1 VQWSNVGDFTA
12 GKGWQPGSNK
22 CGFIDCCR
30 LLLLT
35 VCRRPI
41 TFSGSYNP
49 GSSGGSLAVYGW
61 SKSPLVEYYI
71 MEDFPSPPTYGL
83 TQVGTLTSDG
93 SSYTFYKHQQVNQ
106 PSIVSS
112 SSTFE
117 QYISIRSSPRTSGTV
132 TVANHFNAWAA
143 AGLTLGSLDYQIVS
157 TESYGG
163 GSGSA
168 SITVSQGSSSGSTT
182 TVPTSSSSSVSTAPT
197 TSAGGGGAGCSGSS
211 LSSSSSMFVCSPTP
225 PAIYGQCGGLGW
237 SVGRFFLSVHAHCL
251 RQNYRARPA
260 ALLALAP
267 SATLTTAS
275 ASDCARCSSVLA
287 VLWGCRIF
295 VFAWK
300 IHSLLAHS
308 QNRKKAR
315 A

>member
-1 VQWSNVGDFTA
+1 
-12 GKGWQPGSNK
+12 
-22 CGFIDCCR
+22 
-30 LLLLT
+30 LT
-35 VCRRPI
+35 VADFFLLIDCRRPI

-93 SSYTFYKHQQVNQ
+93 STYTFYKHQQVNQ

-143 AGLTLGSLDYQIVS
+143 AGLTLGALDYQIVS

-168 SITVSQGSSSGSTT
+168 SITVSQGSSVGSTT

-197 TSAGGGGAGCSGSS
+197 TSAGGGGGGAGCSGSS
-211 LSSSSSMFVCSPTP
+211 LSSSSSSTFVCSPTP
-225 PAIYGQCGGLGW
+225 PAIYGQCGGSGW
-237 SVGRFFLSVHAHCL
+237 SGLSIFFCPSTRIADAKNHK
-251 RQNYRARPA
+251 ARPA
-260 ALLALAP
+260 ARPALAP
-267 SATLTTAS
+267 SATRTTAS

-295 VFAWK
+295 VFALENPFVVCTFSK
-300 IHSLLAHS
+300 SEEGASLSDQSREQQRLC
-308 QNRKKAR
+308 
-315 A
+315 